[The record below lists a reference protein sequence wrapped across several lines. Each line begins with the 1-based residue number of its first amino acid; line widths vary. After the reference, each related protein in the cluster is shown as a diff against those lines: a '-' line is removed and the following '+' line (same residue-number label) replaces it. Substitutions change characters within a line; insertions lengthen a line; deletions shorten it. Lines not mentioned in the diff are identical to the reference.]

1 MYYASV
7 GTIALIVH
15 IIINFGLMK
24 KGSNI
29 YKNEVSQIR
38 YRRFLIA
45 LLLYYCSD
53 ILWGLFYE
61 KRWIVATYID
71 TIVVFFTIVLSVLFW
86 TRSVVSFTNNKG
98 KFGKIVLTGGWAI
111 FITEIVVLIVNF
123 FVPIVFTFDDNNE
136 YLALPARYIT
146 LLMQMILYV
155 LSMISSFYIA
165 LRSEGE
171 RRSHYRTVG
180 FSSLMMAVFIAL
192 QDLMPLMPMYSIGC
206 MFATCT
212 IHSFVFSD
220 LIKDHYRELE
230 SANKKAL
237 RDGLTGVRNK
247 LAYLEALR
255 DIEVAGESKSTEGYG
270 VVVFDIND
278 LKMTNDTQGH
288 EAGDELIKNA
298 CTLICTHFKHSPV
311 FRIGGDEFVVLLY
324 GSDYENRESLIE
336 EFNSKIDAN
345 KSKSGM
351 LIACGMAVY
360 DANIDESYT
369 DVFTRADK
377 IMYERKESLKSNS

>member
-7 GTIALIVH
+7 GIIALIVH
-15 IIINFGLMK
+15 IIINFELMK

-29 YKNEVSQIR
+29 YKNAVSQIR

-53 ILWGLFYE
+53 ILWGLLYE
-61 KRWIVATYID
+61 RRWIIATYID
-71 TIVVFFTIVLSVLFW
+71 TVAVFSTMVLSVLLW

-123 FVPIVFTFDDNNE
+123 FVPIVFTFDDGKE
-136 YLALPARYIT
+136 YIALPARYIT
-146 LLMQMILYV
+146 LLMQMILYF

-212 IHSFVFSD
+212 IHSFVYSD

-255 DIEVAGESKSTEGYG
+255 DIEVAGDSRSPEGYG

-278 LKMTNDTQGH
+278 LKMTNDTRGH
-288 EAGDELIKNA
+288 ETGDKLIKNA

-311 FRIGGDEFVVLLY
+311 FRIGGDEFVALLY

-345 KSKSGM
+345 KSKNGM

>member
-24 KGSNI
+24 TGSNI
-29 YKNEVSQIR
+29 YKDAVSQKR
-38 YRRFLIA
+38 YRRFLIT
-45 LLLYYCSD
+45 LIIYYCSD
-53 ILWGLFYE
+53 ILWGFLYE
-61 KRWIVATYID
+61 RRWIIATYID
-71 TIVVFFTIVLSVLFW
+71 TVAVFSTMVLSVLLW

-123 FVPIVFTFDDNNE
+123 FVPIVFTFDDSNQ
-136 YLALPARYIT
+136 YIAMPARYIT
-146 LLMQMILYV
+146 LLMQMILYF

-212 IHSFVFSD
+212 IHSFVYSD

-230 SANKKAL
+230 NANKKAL

-311 FRIGGDEFVVLLY
+311 FRIGGDEFVALLY

-345 KSKSGM
+345 KSKNGM
-351 LIACGMAVY
+351 LIACGMAVH